1 MNTFTDEY
9 KFSCYQTITPLD
21 GNGNIWLVKNTVTDR
36 QYVMRRL
43 SMASADVYQKLLEI
57 RHPQI
62 VEVIEVIRKDGFLYV
77 VEEYL
82 KGRLLSTVL
91 TEKRLTR
98 RFTLKAA
105 GQLLSALDVLHERQI
120 VYRDLKP
127 ENIVL
132 DEKGNCKLFDFDIA
146 RIYTEEKERDTSSR
160 GTRDYAPP
168 EQFGFGQTDARS
180 DIYAFGV
187 TLNLLATGYFPSQK
201 LCGGQLGH
209 IVRRCVEFDP
219 GRRYQN
225 VRQILRRI
233 RLQQREKMIGCAGA
247 VFLLCVLLGLVIGE
261 KKQVPTFE
269 EMADA
274 GREER
279 IIRLGGG
286 MASGDYPAMLF
297 TDQENVVFEM
307 ERASLPEVTVC
318 AEKMDEHLRLD
329 ITAKGQEEVSFSFED
344 IAKERDEGGSFYD
357 VDLKET
363 SPEYEILLHDM
374 DQDGTEDLVIAFS
387 RRRKVETLNPADSYY
402 LTAYAVLWVVYWS
415 DENVAIC
422 SEPLYFLDLPTLT
435 VDGVLQNNDTREWI
449 GFRNGRWVY

>member
-1 MNTFTDEY
+1 MSMKTYSTQPVETDARKNY
-9 KFSCYQTITPLD
+9 AVNAID
-21 GNGNIWLVKNTVTDR
+21 GNVNTYWHTDYR
-36 QYVMRRL
+36 VN
-43 SMASADVYQKLLEI
+43 
-57 RHPQI
+57 
-62 VEVIEVIRKDGFLYV
+62 
-77 VEEYL
+77 
-82 KGRLLSTVL
+82 
-91 TEKRLTR
+91 
-98 RFTLKAA
+98 LKA
-105 GQLLSALDVLHERQI
+105 V
-120 VYRDLKP
+120 
-127 ENIVL
+127 VL